1 MPATFES
8 DESTTLARILAA
20 KRHTRFGEFARS
32 NQVLLDLLQCWK
44 QSACVREHATK
55 ILGMIGYNHFHSGD
69 AAAACEFME
78 MARRACAETGDR
90 EGAEIYSE
98 NLAVISAR
106 MPR

>member
-1 MPATFES
+1 
-8 DESTTLARILAA
+8 
-20 KRHTRFGEFARS
+20 
-32 NQVLLDLLQCWK
+32 
-44 QSACVREHATK
+44 
-55 ILGMIGYNHFHSGD
+55 MIGYNHFHSGD

-78 MARRACAETGDR
+78 MARRACAEIGDR